1 MNTFAWLIR
10 RELWE
15 HRSFFIV
22 PAALAALLLL
32 IYAWATFAHSVSIGV
47 DYSDM
52 SLAEAIDAHPAEM
65 RFVFGAVPLIV
76 PTVLLNVAL
85 LLTWFFYLCYTLYS
99 DRKDRSV
106 LFWKSLPVSDAAT
119 VLSKLAVA
127 MLALPAIILVAI
139 LSTTVIMTLINML
152 AVALSGNDPWEL
164 VITQVPL
171 FSGAVVLAYG
181 LLVQSLWYAPVFGWL
196 LLVSAWAPR
205 VPALWA
211 VLPWLALGIIEGIL
225 FKSERILMFIG
236 QRLQPVVPAAFR
248 DSHMHEG
255 HDGIASGHWREVL
268 QSIIDP
274 ASFLAEPGLYLGL
287 VLAAV
292 FVAAAIWSRRYRDA
306 S

>member
-1 MNTFAWLIR
+1 MNTFPWLIR

-22 PAALAALLLL
+22 PAALAGLLLL
-32 IYAWATFAHSVSIGV
+32 IYTWGIFAHDISIGV
-47 DYSDM
+47 DHGN
-52 SLAEAIDAHPAEM
+52 LTIGEAIATHPDEM

-106 LFWKSLPVSDAAT
+106 LFWKSLPVSDTAT

-127 MLALPAIILVAI
+127 MLVLPAIILVGILATAI
-139 LSTTVIMTLINML
+139 VMTLINTIVVL
-152 AVALSGNDPWEL
+152 FSGNSPWDL
-164 VITQVPL
+164 VITQVPF
-171 FSGAVVLAYG
+171 FSGATVLAYG
-181 LLVQSLWYAPVFGWL
+181 LVVQSLWYAPVFGWL

-211 VLPWLALGIIEGIL
+211 VLPWLALGIIEEIL
-225 FKSERILMFIG
+225 FRSERIAMFIG
-236 QRLQPVVPAAFR
+236 ERLQPVVPAAFR
-248 DSHMHEG
+248 DSDFDDSIH
-255 HDGIASGHWREVL
+255 SGQWREVL
-268 QSIIDP
+268 ASIMDP
-274 ASFLAEPGLYLGL
+274 ASLLAEPGLYLGL
-287 VLAAV
+287 VLAAIL
-292 FVAAAIWSRRYRDA
+292 VAAAIWSRRYRDA